1 MISKALRN
9 VVSLAIAP
17 LFAATA
23 TAQAPI
29 APAGRFHHSGA
40 YDETRKEF
48 LIYGGFTW
56 DHGTKRV
63 GDVWGWDGTKWQ
75 LIDDKPSA
83 RSWRHSPLIQ
93 SDNEPC
99 CAAVAETQPRAAT

>member
-9 VVSLAIAP
+9 VVSLAIVP
-17 LFAATA
+17 RFAATA

-29 APAGRFHHSGA
+29 APAERFDHWGV

-48 LIYGGFTW
+48 LINGGFTW

-63 GDVWGWDGTKWQ
+63 SDVWGWGGTNWQ
-75 LIDDKPSA
+75 LIGDKPSA

-93 SDNEPC
+93 SNNE
-99 CAAVAETQPRAAT
+99 R